1 MKTFA
6 MTKNRTGNATT
17 FHENI
22 EDNSNIYFIYKK
34 TIANIV
40 TAYICIYSLKSS
52 DFT

>member
-1 MKTFA
+1 
-6 MTKNRTGNATT
+6 MTKNRKIGQETLQF

-52 DFT
+52 DFI